1 MTVDNYSKFLIESS
15 VGAIGRFMEV
25 ESYYTQVSL
34 DENASD
40 EELASRLKRG
50 DDYHKASGAAAEV
63 DAKRI
68 KKENPKGF
76 GKDFNS
82 NDSTFSDPERR
93 QKQIDYNNLRTMR
106 TNRKEDM
113 SNPTPVQQRIKQ
125 IKAAQSVREDAA
137 DSYYAEL
144 IDMLIDEDYIET
156 AEDLVDLYEA
166 AADAMKRYFE
176 MGPGNASKDLPKGA
190 GKNSAFRDLVFGK
203 DAFDKLD
210 KMQRNGL
217 FGAK

>member
-1 MTVDNYSKFLIESS
+1 MDNYSKYLVESS
-15 VGAIGRFMEV
+15 VGAIGRFVEV
-25 ESYYTQVSL
+25 DSYYTNVNVRK
-34 DENASD
+34 EA
-40 EELASRLKRG
+40 A
-50 DDYHKASGAAAEV
+50 APAAEV
-63 DAKRI
+63 V
-68 KKENPKGF
+68 EE
-76 GKDFNS
+76 S
-82 NDSTFSDPERR
+82 
-93 QKQIDYNNLRTMR
+93 
-106 TNRKEDM
+106 
-113 SNPTPVQQRIKQ
+113 
-125 IKAAQSVREDAA
+125 AA

-144 IDMLIDEDYIET
+144 LDMLINEDYIET
-156 AEDLVDLYEA
+156 AEDLADLYEA